1 MYTYTVSSALST
13 KIDKPCM
20 RAFFQLLPVTRV
32 ELDNVGR
39 ELRVTRKRNGRN
51 EYEREAETDKRFHL
65 KLFPME
71 DEPRQVGYLNGEF
84 FPMEDESR
92 EVGYLNGEGG

>member
-32 ELDNVGR
+32 ELDTLDESWASLV
-39 ELRVTRKRNGRN
+39 KRNGRN
-51 EYEREAETDKRFHL
+51 ENQREADAGNRFHL
-65 KLFPME
+65 NLMPM
-71 DEPRQVGYLNGEF
+71 R
-84 FPMEDESR
+84 R
-92 EVGYLNGEGG
+92 

>member
-1 MYTYTVSSALST
+1 
-13 KIDKPCM
+13 M

-51 EYEREAETDKRFHL
+51 EYQREADADNRFHL
-65 KLFPME
+65 NLMPMK
-71 DEPRQVGYLNGEF
+71 DEPRRRRISEWRRWRLLSMGR
-84 FPMEDESR
+84 DW
-92 EVGYLNGEGG
+92 